1 MMTDRLL
8 IVDDDQAM
16 CEMLAQQ
23 LRKRGFGVNFYTTSE
38 EALDSL
44 SKEEY
49 AAVVTDFHM
58 PGMSGIELSERITA
72 NRPDVPVIVITSFG
86 SMETAIAALRVGAYD
101 FITKPFETEVLVHAI
116 NRAISH
122 RRLSDEVK
130 VLRMA
135 VDKAEAFDEIRGTS
149 PKMQKVFKLIEK
161 AAKSNVT
168 VLITGESG
176 TGKELVAR
184 ALHRHSQRK
193 DGPFIAVNCAAMPET
208 LLESE
213 LFGHAKGAFTD
224 AKAHRKGL
232 FVQSTGGVLFL
243 DEIGDMPLGLQVKI
257 LRALEERSVRP
268 VGGEEEVR
276 FDARIVSATNRDLAL
291 SVEDRT
297 FREDLY
303 YRLNVIQIKMPPLR
317 DRGRDIITLA
327 QHFVDQFA
335 EEMGVHV
342 KGLTTAAAERLLT
355 YSWPGNVRELKNSM
369 EHAVA
374 LTACDQITVEDLP
387 ERIRRYDTSHVLVTG
402 EHASELVS
410 MDEVERR
417 YISRVMAA
425 VNGNKA
431 LAARILN
438 FDRKTLYRKLERYKL
453 DTPKP
458 EGV

>member
-1 MMTDRLL
+1 
-8 IVDDDQAM
+8 V
-16 CEMLAQQ
+16 
-23 LRKRGFGVNFYTTSE
+23 
-38 EALDSL
+38 
-44 SKEEY
+44 
-49 AAVVTDFHM
+49 
-58 PGMSGIELSERITA
+58 
-72 NRPDVPVIVITSFG
+72 
-86 SMETAIAALRVGAYD
+86 
-101 FITKPFETEVLVHAI
+101 
-116 NRAISH
+116 
-122 RRLSDEVK
+122 
-130 VLRMA
+130 
-135 VDKAEAFDEIRGTS
+135 
-149 PKMQKVFKLIEK
+149 
-161 AAKSNVT
+161 
-168 VLITGESG
+168 
-176 TGKELVAR
+176 
-184 ALHRHSQRK
+184 
-193 DGPFIAVNCAAMPET
+193 
-208 LLESE
+208 
-213 LFGHAKGAFTD
+213 
-224 AKAHRKGL
+224 L

-268 VGGEEEVR
+268 VGSEEEVR

-327 QHFVDQFA
+327 QHFIDQFA
-335 EEMGVHV
+335 QEMGVHV

-458 EGV
+458 EGI

>member
-1 MMTDRLL
+1 M
-8 IVDDDQAM
+8 
-16 CEMLAQQ
+16 
-23 LRKRGFGVNFYTTSE
+23 N
-38 EALDSL
+38 
-44 SKEEY
+44 
-49 AAVVTDFHM
+49 
-58 PGMSGIELSERITA
+58 GIELSERITA

-101 FITKPFETEVLVHAI
+101 FITKPFETEVLVHSL

-122 RRLSDEVK
+122 RRLRDEVK
-130 VLRMA
+130 VLRKA
-135 VDKAEAFDEIRGTS
+135 VDKVASFDELRGTS
-149 PKMQKVFKLIEK
+149 PEMQKVFQLIDK

-168 VLITGESG
+168 VLVTGESG

-184 ALHRHSQRK
+184 ALHKHSQRK
-193 DGPFIAVNCAAMPET
+193 DGPFIAINCAAMPES

-224 AKAHRKGL
+224 AKSERKGL
-232 FVQSTGGVLFL
+232 FVRSTGGVLFL

-257 LRALEERSVRP
+257 LRALEERTVRP
-268 VGGEEEVR
+268 VGGDEEVG

-297 FREDLY
+297 FREDLF
-303 YRLNVIQIKMPPLR
+303 YRLNVIQIRMPPLR
-317 DRGRDIITLA
+317 DRGRDIVTLA
-327 QHFVDQFA
+327 QHFIDQFA
-335 EEMGVHV
+335 TEMGHQV
-342 KGLTTAAAERLLT
+342 KGLTTNAAERLLA

-374 LTACDQITVEDLP
+374 LTSCDQITVEDLP

-402 EHASELVS
+402 ENASELVS
-410 MDEVERR
+410 MEEVERR
-417 YISRVMAA
+417 YIARVMAS

-453 DTPKP
+453 ESTKS
-458 EGV
+458 ES

>member
-1 MMTDRLL
+1 MTDRVL

-16 CEMLAQQ
+16 CDMLVLQ
-23 LRKRGFGVNFYTTSE
+23 LKKRGFEASFFTASA
-38 EALDSL
+38 EALEAVSR
-44 SKEEY
+44 EEY
-49 AAVVTDFHM
+49 AVVVTDYHM
-58 PGMSGIELSERITA
+58 PGMNGIELSERITA

-116 NRAISH
+116 RRAVSH
-122 RRLSDEVK
+122 RQLREEVR
-130 VLRMA
+130 VLRRA
-135 VDKAEAFDEIRGTS
+135 VDKVTSFDEIRGTS
-149 PKMQKVFKLIEK
+149 PEMQRVFDRIEK
-161 AAKSNVT
+161 AARSNVT

-184 ALHRHSQRK
+184 ALHKHSQRR
-193 DGPFIAVNCAAMPET
+193 DGPFVAVNCAAMPET

-224 AKAHRKGL
+224 AKIQRKGL

-243 DEIGDMPLGLQVKI
+243 DEIGDMPVGLQVKI
-257 LRALEERSVRP
+257 LRALEERRVRP
-268 VGGEEEVR
+268 VGGDQEVP

-303 YRLNVIQIKMPPLR
+303 YRLNVIQIRMPPLR
-317 DRGRDIITLA
+317 DRGRDIVTLA
-327 QHFVDQFA
+327 QHFISQFSL
-335 EEMGVHV
+335 EMDHPV
-342 KGLTTAAAERLLT
+342 KGLTTAAAERLLA

-374 LTACDQITVEDLP
+374 LTSCDHITVEDLP

-402 EHASELVS
+402 ENASELVS
-410 MDEVERR
+410 MEEVERR
-417 YISRVMAA
+417 YIARVMSA

-438 FDRKTLYRKLERYKL
+438 FDRKTLYRKLERFKL
-453 DTPKP
+453 DVPKSD
-458 EGV
+458 G